1 MTTDVVIP
9 VYNQLELV
17 SQCIDGLLSQDDVG
31 RIIVVDD
38 ASIESALVH
47 YLMEIAAAG
56 KIFLTR
62 MEKNSGFVDAANLGM
77 EQVETEYGVIVN
89 SDTMPVR
96 DNSLTELVMRL
107 HQYRFHVS
115 GPKLL
120 FMDNVEYGA
129 RGTIQHAG
137 VGFNRDGVP
146 YHPFMHLHRHTRAA
160 NVTKDVSAVTGAVL
174 AVRMEVWRS
183 VGGFDKMFA
192 PGVYEDVDFCLRSGR
207 VLYNPRSEWL
217 HKMHGSQGN
226 GVDLFENE
234 AAHLDLLL
242 RRWNPVCDEELYY
255 GV

>member
-9 VYNQLELV
+9 AYNHLELV
-17 SQCIDGLLSQDDVG
+17 SQCIDGLSSQEGVG

-38 ASIESALVH
+38 ASIEVALVH

-56 KIFLTR
+56 KIFLIRT
-62 MEKNSGFVDAANLGM
+62 EKNSGFVNAANLGM

-89 SDTMPVR
+89 SDAMPVR
-96 DNSLTELVMRL
+96 HDSLLELVMRL
-107 HQYRFHVS
+107 HQYRLNIS

-120 FMDNVEYGA
+120 FPDNSEYGA
-129 RGTIQHAG
+129 KGTIQHAG

-146 YHPFMHLHRHTRAA
+146 YHPFMHLHRYTRAA
-160 NVTKDVSAVTGAVL
+160 NITREVSAVTGAVF
-174 AVRMEVWRS
+174 AVNMEVWNAA
-183 VGGFDKMFA
+183 GGFDKMFA
-192 PGVYEDVDFCLRSGR
+192 PGVYEDVDFCLRAGK

-217 HKMHGSQGN
+217 HQMHGSQGN

-234 AAHLDLLL
+234 PRHLDLLF